1 MNWSELPRPL
11 VCLAPM
17 DGVTDSAYRR
27 IVREISRETI
37 LFSEFTSADG
47 YLRSD
52 KIRRRLD
59 YRPEEH
65 PYFVQLF
72 GNNPDSF
79 AEAARALEQEGVA
92 GIDINMGCPA
102 RKIVASQHGSGLMQD
117 VNLACRIV
125 EAVARAVPLPVSVKT
140 RLGWRN
146 AGQLPQFALA
156 LAGAGAALITVHG
169 RTYDQ
174 AFRGRADWAPIY
186 LLKQR
191 LSVPVLGNGDVAD
204 VADGLG
210 RLGPLDGFMI
220 GRAAIGN
227 PWVFRQGPASPP
239 GATERLAVVRRH
251 YAYARE
257 AHAER
262 HALIEFR
269 KHLAAYLRGFADAK
283 AVRVRL
289 LRIESEREL
298 LAALDEL
305 EQRAA
310 PLAKAG

>member
-1 MNWSELPRPL
+1 MNWSELPRPI

-17 DGVTDSAYRR
+17 DGITDSAYRR
-27 IVREISRETI
+27 IVREISREAI
-37 LFSEFTSADG
+37 LFSEFTSAEG

-52 KIRRRLD
+52 KLRRRLD

-72 GNNPDSF
+72 GNNPAAF
-79 AEAARALEQEGVA
+79 AETARALEQEGVA

-102 RKIVASQHGSGLMQD
+102 RKVVASQHGSGLMRD

-125 EAVARAVPLPVSVKT
+125 GAVARSVPLPVSVKT
-140 RLGWRN
+140 RLGWRD
-146 AGQLPQFALA
+146 AADLPQFAEA
-156 LAGAGAALITVHG
+156 LADAGAALLTIHG

-174 AFRGRADWAPIY
+174 AFRGQADWAPIHD
-186 LLKQR
+186 LKRR

-204 VADGLG
+204 VADGL
-210 RLGPLDGFMI
+210 RRMGPLDGFMI

-227 PWVFRQGPASPP
+227 PWVFRQGPAAPP
-239 GATERLAVVRRH
+239 STAERLAVVRRH

-257 AHAER
+257 ARAER

-269 KHLAAYLRGFADAK
+269 KHLTAYLRGFADAK

-289 LRIESEREL
+289 LRIADEREF

-305 EQRAA
+305 EHHVP

>member
-1 MNWSELPRPL
+1 MNWSELPRPI

-17 DGVTDSAYRR
+17 DGITDSAYRR
-27 IVREISRETI
+27 IVREVSRETI

-72 GNNPDSF
+72 GNNPDAF
-79 AEAARALEQEGVA
+79 AETARALEQAGVA

-117 VNLACRIV
+117 VKLACRIV
-125 EAVARAVPLPVSVKT
+125 GAVARAVPLPVSVKT
-140 RLGWRN
+140 RLGWHDARDLPEF
-146 AGQLPQFALA
+146 AGALA
-156 LAGAGAALITVHG
+156 DAGAALITIHG

-174 AFRGRADWAPIY
+174 AFHGEADWAPIY
-186 LLKQR
+186 ALKRR
-191 LSVPVLGNGDVAD
+191 LAVPVLGNGDVAD
-204 VADGLG
+204 VADGL
-210 RLGPLDGFMI
+210 RRMGPLDGFMI

-227 PWVFRQGPASPP
+227 PWAFRPGPAAPP
-239 GATERLAVVRRH
+239 DTVERLDVVRRH

-257 AHAER
+257 ARAER

-269 KHLAAYLRGFADAK
+269 KHLAAYLRGFTGAK
-283 AVRVRL
+283 AARVRL
-289 LRIESEREL
+289 MRMESEAEF

-305 EQRAA
+305 AHRAP